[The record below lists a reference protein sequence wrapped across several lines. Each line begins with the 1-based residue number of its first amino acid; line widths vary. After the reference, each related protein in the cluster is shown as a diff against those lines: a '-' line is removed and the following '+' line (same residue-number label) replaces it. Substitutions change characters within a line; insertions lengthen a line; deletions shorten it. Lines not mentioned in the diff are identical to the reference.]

1 MGKFLL
7 LLGLSLMVVGSVHAQ
22 ESAAQ
27 ERKFSVAS
35 GLGFFANND
44 DHGFSMNFEGSY
56 HFDEHW
62 SGGIDFQI
70 GIEDSDTTILSV
82 PIFGRY
88 DFGNFRTEVAFLE
101 DLHAFL
107 KLGMGL
113 THVSIDGHGSRSD
126 TDFLFVMGGGLAY
139 PITDRISL
147 ESRMQFNI
155 TPNDYF
161 DDDYYFSWE
170 IIGARF
176 RF

>member
-1 MGKFLL
+1 
-7 LLGLSLMVVGSVHAQ
+7 MVASSAHAQ
-22 ESAAQ
+22 ESTTE

-44 DHGFSMNFEGSY
+44 DGGFVMNFEGSY

-62 SGGIDFQI
+62 SGGIDFQV

-88 DFGNFRTEVAFLE
+88 DFGNFRTEIAILE
-101 DLHAFL
+101 DLHAFAR
-107 KLGMGL
+107 LGMGV
-113 THVSIDGHGSRSD
+113 TTVFGSRSGGG
-126 TDFLFVMGGGLAY
+126 TNFLFVMGGGLAY
-139 PITDRISL
+139 PITDQISL

-155 TPNDYF
+155 TPNDF
-161 DDDYYFSWE
+161 FEDDYYFSWE

>member
-1 MGKFLL
+1 
-7 LLGLSLMVVGSVHAQ
+7 MVVGSVHAQ

-35 GLGFFANND
+35 GLGFFADND
-44 DHGFSMNFEGSY
+44 HDGFSMNFEGSY
-56 HFDEHW
+56 HFDEHL

-70 GIEDSDTTILSV
+70 GIKDSDTTILSV

-88 DFGNFRTEVAFLE
+88 DFGNFPTKVAILE
-101 DLHAFL
+101 DLHAFV

-113 THVSIDGHGSRSD
+113 THVSSDKFRDD